1 MTVISCFNCKK
12 SIDTKKEKMFMTV
25 SWLYKDLLKQN
36 DMKSDKEPGEV
47 VGICLDCWDNV
58 FKKKLDL
65 KEWYWE
71 YNKVV

>member
-1 MTVISCFNCKK
+1 
-12 SIDTKKEKMFMTV
+12 MTV

-36 DMKSDKEPGEV
+36 NLKSDKEPGEV
-47 VGICLDCWDNV
+47 VGTCSNCWDKA

-71 YNKVV
+71 YNKAV

>member
-1 MTVISCFNCKK
+1 
-12 SIDTKKEKMFMTV
+12 MTV

-36 DMKSDKEPGEV
+36 NLKSDKEPGEV
-47 VGICLDCWDNV
+47 VGICSNCWDNS

-71 YNKVV
+71 YNKDV